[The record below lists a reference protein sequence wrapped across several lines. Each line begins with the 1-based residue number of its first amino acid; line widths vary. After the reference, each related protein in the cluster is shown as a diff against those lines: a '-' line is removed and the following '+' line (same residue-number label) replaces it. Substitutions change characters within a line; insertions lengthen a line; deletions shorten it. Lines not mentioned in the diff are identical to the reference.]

1 MIMLKYLVKMLSS
14 NVLSRGLNKDYHPKH
29 QPEGTYSFALNAVLE
44 TKEGELATLSS
55 EISNKLCSSL
65 PTGKSLHGHVLTN
78 NNDIIV
84 LVYDPEGNHE
94 LGIFNSDSCTYTTL
108 LIIPCLNVDP
118 NYPSSMLFRIRNGCE
133 RVVYIRASN
142 FPYSVINLE
151 QLSKI
156 SEDGI
161 VSDCNLIRLQ
171 KEYALPCISLLQGE
185 GDLGIK
191 ESAGQIQDGVYYF
204 AFRYL
209 DFEQN
214 PTN

>member
-1 MIMLKYLVKMLSS
+1 
-14 NVLSRGLNKDYHPKH
+14 
-29 QPEGTYSFALNAVLE
+29 
-44 TKEGELATLSS
+44 
-55 EISNKLCSSL
+55 
-65 PTGKSLHGHVLTN
+65 
-78 NNDIIV
+78 
-84 LVYDPEGNHE
+84 
-94 LGIFNSDSCTYTTL
+94 
-108 LIIPCLNVDP
+108 
-118 NYPSSMLFRIRNGCE
+118 MLFRIRNGCE